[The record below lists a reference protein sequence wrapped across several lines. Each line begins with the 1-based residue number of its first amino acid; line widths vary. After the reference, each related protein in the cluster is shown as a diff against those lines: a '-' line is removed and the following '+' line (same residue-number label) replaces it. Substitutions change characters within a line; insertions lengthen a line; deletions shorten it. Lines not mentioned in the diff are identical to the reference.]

1 MFQPIS
7 LFNLHELNMRPY
19 TENIKTPKDG
29 GKRQHTRR
37 GKAKDVVGGVK
48 KSIVKAK
55 VTAVKAG
62 KRKLN
67 KAEKEE
73 VDDLLEISR
82 NESKINGNG
91 SIETPKL
98 KVVATSSKVSVA
110 TLNKKIEK
118 IKSAVSLV
126 ANRNGNFEPIETTP
140 RRSKRISQRAGID
153 QNGDHIDDVV
163 NGNSSNGINGASAID
178 VSVAEEATEIA
189 SNVSNGAG
197 IIKKTISKIWKLPQD
212 ISSGSSYQEINGVS
226 SPSKTTTNGSSN
238 SETDAPARSSCI
250 IS

>member
-1 MFQPIS
+1 
-7 LFNLHELNMRPY
+7 MRPY

-29 GKRQHTRR
+29 GKRQRTRR
-37 GKAKDVVGGVK
+37 GKAKEVVGGVK

-82 NESKINGNG
+82 NESQINGNG

-110 TLNKKIEK
+110 ALNKKMEK

-126 ANRNGNFEPIETTP
+126 ANRNGSFEPIDTTP
-140 RRSKRISQRAGID
+140 RRSKRISQRAD
-153 QNGDHIDDVV
+153 MVQNGDHVDELV
-163 NGNSSNGINGASAID
+163 NGKPSNGINGANGADDAQD
-178 VSVAEEATEIA
+178 VSVAEEATEVT
-189 SNVSNGAG
+189 NVSNGAG
-197 IIKKTISKIWKLPQD
+197 LIKKTISRIWKLPQD
-212 ISSGSSYQEINGVS
+212 ISSGASYQEINSVVS
-226 SPSKTTTNGSSN
+226 PDKTEANGSNN
-238 SETDAPARSSCI
+238 SVTDGSTKSSCI